1 MRTRLIPALLVIAL
15 LVALGGCTT
24 RVVTTDGATPLY
36 TVTAAGTGTTA
47 SAPDTAEMYFGVTI
61 LKTDAKSALE
71 NASAAADAITKAVK
85 NAGVA
90 AEDIQTANVSVYP
103 QYSYAEGKSPAI
115 TGYSATVQV
124 RVKLRDFETI
134 GDVISAASN
143 AGANEISGP
152 NFTLSDDAEARA
164 TSLTLAVENARRQAQ
179 VMAEAAGK
187 SLGEIVSISETG
199 VSVPVI
205 YGNRAAYDT
214 IESGVP
220 IEAGQLDV
228 TASVTVV
235 FELK

>member
-1 MRTRLIPALLVIAL
+1 MRTRFIPAVLAIAL

-36 TVTAAGTGTTA
+36 TVTAAGTGTA
-47 SAPDTAEMYFGVTI
+47 AAAPDTAEMYFGVTI
-61 LKTDAKSALE
+61 LVADAKTALE
-71 NASAAADAITKAVK
+71 SASAAADAITKAVK
-85 NAGVA
+85 DAGVA

-103 QYSYAEGKSPAI
+103 QYSYDEGKSTTI
-115 TGYSATVQV
+115 TGYSATVAV

-134 GDVISAASN
+134 GDVITAANS

-152 NFTLSDDAEARA
+152 NFTLADDAEARA
-164 TSLTLAVENARRQAQ
+164 TSLTLAAKNARQQAE

-199 VSVPVI
+199 VTVPVI
-205 YGNRAAYDT
+205 YGDRAMADT
-214 IESGVP
+214 AASGVP

-228 TASVTVV
+228 TANVTVV